1 MNKRKGRRE
10 EGREEKEQGKEEKRS
25 GKREEKTR
33 RGIGRRRE
41 AKKNER
47 RSGTKKRANFS
58 SCSPAVEAFVVVA
71 GFSGPSDNPI
81 PIFFFAGGG
90 DFTSLAPFAGAEGFT
105 SLLLA
110 GLVGVAEET
119 RVSSA
124 AEEDVEAIRRGE
136 GRGGVVGEAEAAPL
150 LSATAAVLLSV
161 AMTFT

>member
-1 MNKRKGRRE
+1 M
-10 EGREEKEQGKEEKRS
+10 
-25 GKREEKTR
+25 
-33 RGIGRRRE
+33 
-41 AKKNER
+41 
-47 RSGTKKRANFS
+47 
-58 SCSPAVEAFVVVA
+58 VA

-105 SLLLA
+105 SLLA

-136 GRGGVVGEAEAAPL
+136 GRGGVVGEAEASL